1 VLQALQACDSEAATR
16 RHETRARRRAVAV
29 GCHEPLARE
38 RSALAAWPTA
48 CSQSSQRRDERLTP
62 MLLTIVVLL
71 IVLWFLGYVQIS
83 NVVIPNVPLFMINE
97 HLVTLVE
104 LLIFLAIVWAVSILP
119 TPLRQIGF
127 AVVVLWVLATL
138 GIIAVAGLSSILVI
152 AVIIGVIAS
161 LLGLLERGRYRRV
174 T

>member
-1 VLQALQACDSEAATR
+1 
-16 RHETRARRRAVAV
+16 
-29 GCHEPLARE
+29 
-38 RSALAAWPTA
+38 
-48 CSQSSQRRDERLTP
+48 

-138 GIIAVAGLSSILVI
+138 GIIAVGGLSSILVI
-152 AVIIGVIAS
+152 AIIIGVLAS
-161 LLGLLERGRYRRV
+161 LLGLLEGRRYRRV

>member
-1 VLQALQACDSEAATR
+1 
-16 RHETRARRRAVAV
+16 
-29 GCHEPLARE
+29 
-38 RSALAAWPTA
+38 
-48 CSQSSQRRDERLTP
+48 

-83 NVVIPNVPLFMINE
+83 DIVLPNIPLFMING

-119 TPLRQIGF
+119 RPLRQIGF

-138 GIIAVAGLSSILVI
+138 GIIAIAGLSSILVI
-152 AVIIGVIAS
+152 AIIIGVLAS
-161 LLGLLERGRYRRV
+161 LLGLLEGRRYRSV

>member
-1 VLQALQACDSEAATR
+1 
-16 RHETRARRRAVAV
+16 
-29 GCHEPLARE
+29 
-38 RSALAAWPTA
+38 
-48 CSQSSQRRDERLTP
+48 

-138 GIIAVAGLSSILVI
+138 GIITVAGLSSILVI
-152 AVIIGVIAS
+152 AIIVGVLAS
-161 LLGLLERGRYRRV
+161 LLGLLEGGRYRRV

>member
-1 VLQALQACDSEAATR
+1 
-16 RHETRARRRAVAV
+16 
-29 GCHEPLARE
+29 
-38 RSALAAWPTA
+38 
-48 CSQSSQRRDERLTP
+48 

-83 NVVIPNVPLFMINE
+83 NVVTPDVPLFMINE
-97 HLVTLVE
+97 RLVTLVE

-152 AVIIGVIAS
+152 AVIIGVLAS
-161 LLGLLERGRYRRV
+161 LLGLLEGGRYRRV

>member
-1 VLQALQACDSEAATR
+1 
-16 RHETRARRRAVAV
+16 
-29 GCHEPLARE
+29 
-38 RSALAAWPTA
+38 
-48 CSQSSQRRDERLTP
+48 

-83 NVVIPNVPLFMINE
+83 NVVIPNFPLFMINE

-152 AVIIGVIAS
+152 AIIIGVLAS
-161 LLGLLERGRYRRV
+161 LLGLLQGGRYRRV

>member
-1 VLQALQACDSEAATR
+1 M
-16 RHETRARRRAVAV
+16 
-29 GCHEPLARE
+29 ARE
-38 RSALAAWPTA
+38 RSALAAWPMA
-48 CSQSSQRRDERLTP
+48 CSQSSQRKDERLTP

-83 NVVIPNVPLFMINE
+83 NVVIPNISLFMINE

-152 AVIIGVIAS
+152 AIIIGVLAS
-161 LLGLLERGRYRRV
+161 LLGLLERGRYRRA

>member
-1 VLQALQACDSEAATR
+1 
-16 RHETRARRRAVAV
+16 
-29 GCHEPLARE
+29 
-38 RSALAAWPTA
+38 
-48 CSQSSQRRDERLTP
+48 

-83 NVVIPNVPLFMINE
+83 NVAIPNVPLFMINE

-138 GIIAVAGLSSILVI
+138 GVIAIAGLSSILVI
-152 AVIIGVIAS
+152 AIIIGILAS
-161 LLGLLERGRYRRV
+161 LLGLLEGGRYRRV

>member
-1 VLQALQACDSEAATR
+1 
-16 RHETRARRRAVAV
+16 
-29 GCHEPLARE
+29 
-38 RSALAAWPTA
+38 
-48 CSQSSQRRDERLTP
+48 

-152 AVIIGVIAS
+152 AVIVGVLAS
-161 LLGLLERGRYRRV
+161 LLGLLEGGRYRRV

>member
-1 VLQALQACDSEAATR
+1 MAHGLQSDVATR
-16 RHETRARRRAVAV
+16 EKK
-29 GCHEPLARE
+29 G
-38 RSALAAWPTA
+38 WP
-48 CSQSSQRRDERLTP
+48 P

-83 NVVIPNVPLFMINE
+83 NVVVPNVPLFVINE
-97 HLVTLVE
+97 HMVTLVE
-104 LLIFLAIVWAVSILP
+104 LLIFVAIVWAVSILR

-152 AVIIGVIAS
+152 AIIVGVVAA
-161 LLGLLERGRYRRV
+161 LFGLLERGRYRRL

>member
-1 VLQALQACDSEAATR
+1 
-16 RHETRARRRAVAV
+16 
-29 GCHEPLARE
+29 
-38 RSALAAWPTA
+38 
-48 CSQSSQRRDERLTP
+48 

-71 IVLWFLGYVQIS
+71 IVLWFLGYVQLS

-97 HLVTLVE
+97 RLVTLVE

-152 AVIIGVIAS
+152 AVIIGVLAS
-161 LLGLLERGRYRRV
+161 LLGLLEGGRYRRV

>member
-1 VLQALQACDSEAATR
+1 
-16 RHETRARRRAVAV
+16 
-29 GCHEPLARE
+29 
-38 RSALAAWPTA
+38 
-48 CSQSSQRRDERLTP
+48 

-152 AVIIGVIAS
+152 AIIIGVLAS
-161 LLGLLERGRYRRV
+161 LLGPLERGRYRRA

>member
-1 VLQALQACDSEAATR
+1 
-16 RHETRARRRAVAV
+16 
-29 GCHEPLARE
+29 
-38 RSALAAWPTA
+38 
-48 CSQSSQRRDERLTP
+48 